1 MLPLPASSTS
11 FYAAIRAVVPMV
23 GRGGRTCLVS
33 DSRGT
38 VEVLEGLTRTAVI
51 ALVVAFGL
59 AIVGAVLI
67 QQSDTRVGDTIGL
80 VSVLAGVIIAVLTNT
95 ENDAR

>member
-1 MLPLPASSTS
+1 MG
-11 FYAAIRAVVPMV
+11 

-38 VEVLEGLTRTAVI
+38 VEAINGLTRTAVI

-59 AIVGAVLI
+59 AIVGTVLT
-67 QQSDTRVGDTIGL
+67 QQSDTRVRDTIGL
-80 VSVLAGVIIAVLTNT
+80 VGVLAGVIIAVLTNT

>member
-1 MLPLPASSTS
+1 
-11 FYAAIRAVVPMV
+11 MV

-38 VEVLEGLTRTAVI
+38 VEVVSGTVEVVNGLARTAVI
-51 ALVVAFGL
+51 ALVVVFGL

-67 QQSDTRVGDTIGL
+67 QQSDTRVHDTIGL
-80 VSVLAGVIIAVLTNT
+80 VSVLAGVIIAVLRNT